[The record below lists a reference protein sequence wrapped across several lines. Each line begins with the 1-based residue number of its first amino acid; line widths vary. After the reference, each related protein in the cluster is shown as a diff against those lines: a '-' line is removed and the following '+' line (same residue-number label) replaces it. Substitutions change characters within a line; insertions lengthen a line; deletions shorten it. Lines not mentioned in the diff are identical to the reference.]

1 MVFKRR
7 EAPVEGVF
15 IGCPGKCAYGFT
27 QHHARMV
34 EDFLELGGRFGALMR
49 DESGRTGCK
58 ERARHRLHDRQR
70 VWSFWPLDRTPWL

>member
-1 MVFKRR
+1 MG
-7 EAPVEGVF
+7 E
-15 IGCPGKCAYGFT
+15 CAYGFT